1 MLFRNLATRRSQSA
15 HSCFSLTSE
24 ELDTVKEKINTKA
37 ENVKELNGKLVA
49 MRNANNR
56 VSTVKKPIGSKNLLQ
71 SSDSEGQG
79 LRKRE
84 RRLEIS
90 IPQGSRKAR
99 KQKSRNLERA

>member
-1 MLFRNLATRRSQSA
+1 MRSGTSLRDLLQKAWDKRQQSRFYCQEA
-15 HSCFSLTSE
+15 YWFEKPVKTGDLGARKFS
-24 ELDTVKEKINTKA
+24 TK
-37 ENVKELNGKLVA
+37 
-49 MRNANNR
+49 
-56 VSTVKKPIGSKNLLQ
+56 VSSTELQ